1 MIPGYRLHADGE
13 SGHNRCGV
21 KIMDKKQPKKV
32 SRKNF
37 SEPAEKVYTSD
48 FSFKSDPFGSY
59 TGHPKESRE
68 KPEQDADDL

>member
-1 MIPGYRLHADGE
+1 
-13 SGHNRCGV
+13 
-21 KIMDKKQPKKV
+21 MDKKQQKV